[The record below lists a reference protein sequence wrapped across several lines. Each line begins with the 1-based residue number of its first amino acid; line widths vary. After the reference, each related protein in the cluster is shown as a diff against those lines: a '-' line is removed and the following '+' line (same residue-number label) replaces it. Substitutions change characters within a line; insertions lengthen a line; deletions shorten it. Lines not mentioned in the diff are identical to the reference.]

1 MAKPKLA
8 WSHQPLKQTPVAGG
22 TPPDRH
28 PHSAGGSPGRMKAM
42 SKTPNYFTGKTII
55 ITGAASGIGRATA
68 LIFAREGA
76 NVICADINE
85 KGADQT
91 AAEVSRKGSR
101 ALAIKVDVTKRTEVD
116 DMAERAFAAFGRVQF
131 LFNSAGAAIRRAKFL
146 EIDDTLMEKT
156 FALNVNGTLYCMQA
170 LLPHMLAGKHGVI
183 VNMASMAHRRG
194 GPGSSIHYAAAKGA
208 VVSMTLGVAREF
220 ATQGIRALSIS
231 PGPVKTPFQG
241 AAQSSPELIK
251 QFLNDVPMQRFGEP
265 EEIGELVLF
274 ICSDACEFMTADTV
288 YVNGGG
294 GWR

>member
-1 MAKPKLA
+1 
-8 WSHQPLKQTPVAGG
+8 LKAEEATGKIRVGA
-22 TPPDRH
+22 
-28 PHSAGGSPGRMKAM
+28 MKAM
-42 SKTPNYFTGKTII
+42 PKTPKYFAGKTII

-76 NVICADINE
+76 NVVCADINE
-85 KGADQT
+85 KGAGE
-91 AAEVSRKGSR
+91 AVVEVNRKGGK
-101 ALAIKVDVTKRTEVD
+101 ALAIKVDVTKRIV
-116 DMAERAFAAFGRVQF
+116 
-131 LFNSAGAAIRRAKFL
+131 
-146 EIDDTLMEKT
+146 MEKT
-156 FALNVNGTLYCMQA
+156 FALNVNGTLHSMQA
-170 LLPHMLAGKHGVI
+170 LLPHMLANRHGVI

-208 VVSMTLGVAREF
+208 VVSITLGVAREF

-231 PGPVKTPFQG
+231 PGPIKTPFQG

-251 QFLNDVPMQRFGEP
+251 QFLDDVPMQRFGEP

-274 ICSDACEFMTADTV
+274 ICSDACEFMTADTI